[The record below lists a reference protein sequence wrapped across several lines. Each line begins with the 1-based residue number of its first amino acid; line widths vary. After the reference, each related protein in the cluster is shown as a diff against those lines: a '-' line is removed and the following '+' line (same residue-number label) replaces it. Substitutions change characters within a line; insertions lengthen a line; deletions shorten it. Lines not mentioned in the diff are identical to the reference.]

1 MKLATVKRQVEA
13 VVAKDPRFPPSHLI
27 WKRMIILNRVHEI
40 VKKQSG
46 PLSFFFLH
54 RGFSIFFPC
63 SFLISSARMSLGSPP
78 EPSTLIGDG
87 E

>member
-46 PLSFFFLH
+46 PLSFFSSWVFNFL
-54 RGFSIFFPC
+54 SL
-63 SFLISSARMSLGSPP
+63 FLFDLFRPDESR
-78 EPSTLIGDG
+78 
-87 E
+87 